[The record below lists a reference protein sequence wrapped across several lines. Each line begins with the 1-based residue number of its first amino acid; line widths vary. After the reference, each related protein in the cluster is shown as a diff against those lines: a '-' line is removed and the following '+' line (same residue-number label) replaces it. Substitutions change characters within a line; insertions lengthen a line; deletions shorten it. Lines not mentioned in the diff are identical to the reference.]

1 MRGDYYL
8 YSPSRSNGKWERY
21 YFLTREGSLYL
32 QTSHKRDPILVM
44 RARGCN
50 VAPVNVD
57 DRRYTFE
64 VTHYK
69 FKQ

>member
-1 MRGDYYL
+1 MQMSY
-8 YSPSRSNGKWERY
+8 
-21 YFLTREGSLYL
+21 
-32 QTSHKRDPILVM
+32 KRDPILVM

-50 VAPVNVD
+50 VAPINLD

>member
-1 MRGDYYL
+1 MQV
-8 YSPSRSNGKWERY
+8 N
-21 YFLTREGSLYL
+21 
-32 QTSHKRDPILVM
+32 HKRDPVLMM
-44 RARGCN
+44 RARGCS
-50 VAPVNVD
+50 VTPVNID

>member
-1 MRGDYYL
+1 MQASY
-8 YSPSRSNGKWERY
+8 
-21 YFLTREGSLYL
+21 
-32 QTSHKRDPILVM
+32 KRDPILVM

-57 DRRYTFE
+57 DRRYAFE